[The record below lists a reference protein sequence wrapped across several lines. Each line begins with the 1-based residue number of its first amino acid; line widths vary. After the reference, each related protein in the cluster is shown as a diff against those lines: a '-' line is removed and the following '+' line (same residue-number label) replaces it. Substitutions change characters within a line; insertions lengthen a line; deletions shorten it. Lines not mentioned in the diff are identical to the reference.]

1 MNVNYEY
8 YKIFYY
14 VAKYQNFT
22 KAARALNNS
31 QPNVTRAMNNLE
43 QEINCTLFV
52 RTNRG
57 VFLTPEGEKLYQ
69 RVAVAMTQLQLAEEE
84 MEERASLEYGSISIG
99 VSEIAL
105 NIFLLEKLKKFHM
118 TYPGVRLKIRNYLT
132 PQALRAVREG
142 EIDFAIV
149 TSPVIVE
156 TPLKQIAVKEFQ
168 EILVGG
174 SSFSALAEQKLS
186 FADMSDRPMICLG
199 KNTAT
204 YHFYEE
210 LFLHWGISIKPEI
223 EAATADQVLAL
234 AKNEL
239 GLAFLPEEMAQEA
252 IHQGQLISVPI
263 KETIPKRSVC
273 MVYDEKRPTGAAAQK
288 LKRMLVRDLS

>member
-1 MNVNYEY
+1 MDVNYEY

-22 KAARALNNS
+22 KAARAMNNS
-31 QPNVTRAMNNLE
+31 QPNVTRAINNLE

-69 RVAVAMTQLQLAEEE
+69 RVAVAMMQLQLAEEE
-84 MEERASLEYGSISIG
+84 MEERAGLEHGSISIG

-105 NIFLLEKLKKFHM
+105 NIFLLEKLKEFHM
-118 TYPGVRLKIRNYLT
+118 AYPRVRLKIRNHLT

-142 EIDFAIV
+142 ETDFAIV
-149 TSPVIVE
+149 TSPVDVE
-156 TPLKQIAVKEFQ
+156 APLKQIAVKEFQ
-168 EILVGG
+168 EVLVGG
-174 SSFSALAEQKLS
+174 NSFSALAEHKLS
-186 FADMSDRPMICLG
+186 FADMSDQPVISLG

-210 LFLHWGISIKPEI
+210 LFSRWGVSIKPEI
-223 EAATADQVLAL
+223 EATTADQVLAL
-234 AKNEL
+234 VRNEL
-239 GLAFLPEEMAQEA
+239 GLAFLPEEMIQEL
-252 IHQGQLISVPI
+252 IRQGQLFSVPI
-263 KETIPKRSVC
+263 KEKIPKRNVC
-273 MVYDEKRPTGAAAQK
+273 MIYDEKRPTGAAVQK
-288 LKRMLVRDLS
+288 LKSILML

>member
-1 MNVNYEY
+1 MDVNYEY

-69 RVAVAMTQLQLAEEE
+69 RGAVAMTQFQLAEEE
-84 MEERASLEYGSISIG
+84 MEECAGLEHGSISIG

-105 NIFLLEKLKKFHM
+105 NIFLLEKLKEFHM
-118 TYPGVRLKIRNYLT
+118 TYPKVRLKIRNHLT
-132 PQALRAVREG
+132 PQAIRAVKEG

-149 TSPVIVE
+149 TSPVTVE
-156 TPLKQIAVKEFQ
+156 TPLKQVALKEFQ

-174 SSFSALAEQKLS
+174 RSFSALAKHKLS
-186 FADMSDRPMICLG
+186 FSDMCDQPLICLG

-210 LFLHWGISIKPEI
+210 LFLRWGVAMKPEI

-234 AKNEL
+234 VRNEL

-252 IHQGQLISVPI
+252 IRQGELISMPI
-263 KETIPKRSVC
+263 KEKMPKRNVC
-273 MVYDEKRPTGAAAQK
+273 MIYDGKRPMGAAAQK
-288 LKRMLVRDLS
+288 LKTMLM

>member
-1 MNVNYEY
+1 MDVNYEY

-22 KAARALNNS
+22 KAARAMNNS
-31 QPNVTRAMNNLE
+31 QPNVTRAINNLE

-69 RVAVAMTQLQLAEEE
+69 RVAVAMMQLQLAEEE
-84 MEERASLEYGSISIG
+84 MEERASLEHGSISIG

-105 NIFLLEKLKKFHM
+105 NIFLLEKLKEFHM
-118 TYPGVRLKIRNYLT
+118 AYPRVRLKIRNHLT

-142 EIDFAIV
+142 ETDFAIV
-149 TSPVIVE
+149 TSPVDVE
-156 TPLKQIAVKEFQ
+156 APLKQIAVKKFQ
-168 EILVGG
+168 EVLVGG
-174 SSFSALAEQKLS
+174 NSFSALAEHKLS
-186 FADMSDRPMICLG
+186 FADMSDQPVISLG

-210 LFLHWGISIKPEI
+210 LFSRWGVSIKPEI
-223 EAATADQVLAL
+223 EATTADQVLAL
-234 AKNEL
+234 VRNEL
-239 GLAFLPEEMAQEA
+239 GLAFLPEEMIQEL
-252 IHQGQLISVPI
+252 IRQGQLISVPI
-263 KETIPKRSVC
+263 KEKIPKRNVC
-273 MVYDEKRPTGAAAQK
+273 MIYDEKRPTGAAVQK
-288 LKRMLVRDLS
+288 LKSILML